1 MNGDIIGISRNT
13 DSKKEFYTK
22 NKTSDENML
31 RITILLQ
38 KIIKYVNN
46 NNMEAG
52 IKEICHF

>member
-31 RITILLQ
+31 LITILLQ
-38 KIIKYVNN
+38 KIIKYVINN
-46 NNMEAG
+46 NTETG
-52 IKEICHF
+52 IK